1 MAMHVEPVE
10 FSGRQFNLLEL
21 SRILRR
27 HWRVLALAIILC
39 TGAGVAYALLA
50 APVYQSTA
58 RMLIDTRRAQ
68 LFSPQQ
74 SVVSSDT
81 FDAASVESQVEVIRS
96 ENLARSVIRDLK
108 LLDDPDFMPKSSGLG
123 SMIMARI
130 ARLLGNESH
139 PTAEDRVREALSR
152 FGNNLKINRLGITY
166 VIEISFSARTPQL
179 AARIANG
186 VAAGYIAGEL
196 DAKRETT
203 RRATVWLQDRIS
215 ELREQTFAADRAVQS
230 FKADNNL
237 VTIGRSL
244 ISDQQLAELSTQL
257 TTARG
262 LTAETHVR
270 LEWAQRALKDG
281 MPDATTIDSLKS
293 DVLGRLR
300 QQIVDLT
307 AREQDWSRR
316 FGRDN
321 SASES
326 LRTSLKQAQRAFEDE
341 LRRLAEVYRG
351 EFEVAKAREEA
362 IQTNLGHML
371 KVSADTDLKAVGL
384 RELESSAQSYKGLYD
399 SMLTKFMEASQQ
411 ALLPTTD
418 ARIITAA
425 FPPSGKSEPRT
436 MIVLAVSGVLGLMAG
451 LGVAFLREATD
462 RVVRRPDQI
471 EAATGA
477 ECLGL
482 LTEIPAGKALPLPA
496 VTCTGERQ
504 IRCTTLI
511 ERYSVI
517 EPTSL
522 FTETLRSIRVAI
534 DVESGDQAQII
545 GITSTLPGEGKS
557 TIALNLA
564 RLIAHGGHRVLLID
578 GDLRRRALTL
588 GVSEAGAPALVE
600 VLRGEVPVS
609 DVLWQCPDT
618 GMHFLPV
625 GAYEGGRHM
634 AELIPA
640 SGLAQVLSWTRE
652 AFDYVLIDLPPLV
665 PVVDVRAANRLIDRF
680 VLVAEWGQTTQD
692 VIRTELAANR
702 VIRDKLLGV
711 VLNRIDPRFL
721 KQIDANRGSRYGT
734 YLQPSQPE
742 LAAQA
747 VPTWRNAI
755 PRMLASL
762 RRGRSAPRRREQRGG
777 AGQAPPAQA
786 SSTRH
791 GGEAS

>member
-1 MAMHVEPVE
+1 MAMHAESGE
-10 FSGRQFNLLEL
+10 FSARQFNLLEL
-21 SRILRR
+21 SRIIRR
-27 HWRVLALAIILC
+27 HWRILSLAMLTCL
-39 TGAGVAYALLA
+39 GAGTCYALLA

-58 RMLIDTRRAQ
+58 RMLIDTRRTQ

-96 ENLARSVIRDLK
+96 ENLARSVIRDLR
-108 LLDDPDFMPKSSGLG
+108 LLDDNDFMPKSSGPVA
-123 SMIMARI
+123 MIMGRVAH
-130 ARLLGNESH
+130 LLGRDKQSSPDE
-139 PTAEDRVREALSR
+139 RVREALSR
-152 FGNNLKINRLGITY
+152 FANNLRINRLGITY

-203 RRATVWLQDRIS
+203 RRATVWLQDRIA

-230 FKADNNL
+230 FKADNNI

-262 LTAETHVR
+262 QTAETHVR
-270 LEWAQRALKDG
+270 LEWAQRALKEG

-307 AREQDWSRR
+307 AREDDWSRR

-321 SASES
+321 AASES
-326 LRTSLKQAQRAFEDE
+326 LRASIKQAKRAFEDE

-351 EFEVAKAREEA
+351 EFEVARAREDA
-362 IQTNLGHML
+362 IQANLGHML
-371 KVSADTDLKAVGL
+371 KVSADTDLKTVGL

-425 FPPSGKSEPRT
+425 FPPSGKSEPRSVV
-436 MIVLAVSGVLGLMAG
+436 ILGVSSVLGLMAG
-451 LGVAFLREATD
+451 LGVVFLREATD
-462 RVVRRPDQI
+462 RVFRRPEQI

-477 ECLGL
+477 ECLGV
-482 LTEIPAGKALPLPA
+482 LTDVPTGKSSRLPA
-496 VTCTGERQ
+496 LDSSGERQ
-504 IRCTTLI
+504 IRCQTLI
-511 ERYSVI
+511 ERYSVS

-534 DVESGDQAQII
+534 DVEGSDRAQII

-557 TIALNLA
+557 TVALNLA

-588 GVSEAGAPALVE
+588 GLSESGAPALVE
-600 VLRGEVPVS
+600 VLRGEQLVS
-609 DVLWQCPDT
+609 DVLWQCPET

-625 GAYEGGRHM
+625 GTYEGSRHM

-640 SGLAQVLSWTRE
+640 SGLAQVLAWTRE

-680 VLVAEWGQTTQD
+680 LLVVEWGQTTQD
-692 VIRTELAANR
+692 VVRAELSANR
-702 VIRDKLLGV
+702 AIRDKLLGV

-721 KQIDANRGSRYGT
+721 KQIHANRGSRYGT
-734 YLQPSQPE
+734 YLHRSDE
-742 LAAQA
+742 DAGRADR
-747 VPTWRNAI
+747 TWRDAI
-755 PRMLASL
+755 PRMIASL
-762 RRGRSAPRRREQRGG
+762 RRGRSVPRRRDQRAG
-777 AGQAPPAQA
+777 APQLPPAQLPPQ
-786 SSTRH
+786 RH
-791 GGEAS
+791 GSDAS

>member
-1 MAMHVEPVE
+1 MLTCMA
-10 FSGRQFNLLEL
+10 
-21 SRILRR
+21 
-27 HWRVLALAIILC
+27 
-39 TGAGVAYALLA
+39 AGVCYLMLA

-74 SVVSSDT
+74 SVVTSDT

-108 LLDDPDFMPKSSGLG
+108 LLEDPDFMPASAGIG
-123 SMIMARI
+123 SMIKARI
-130 ARLLGNESH
+130 AHLLGTEKR
-139 PTAEDRVREALSR
+139 PTQEDRLREALSR
-152 FGNNLKINRLGITY
+152 FSDNLKINRLGITY

-179 AARIANG
+179 SARIANG

-203 RRATVWLQDRIS
+203 RRATIWLQDRIS

-230 FKADNNL
+230 FKADNNI
-237 VTIGRSL
+237 VTVGRNLIG
-244 ISDQQLAELSTQL
+244 DQQLAELSTQL

-262 LTAETHVR
+262 QTAETHVR
-270 LEWAQRALKDG
+270 LEWAQRALKEG

-307 AREQDWSRR
+307 AREEDWSRR
-316 FGRDN
+316 FGHDN
-321 SASES
+321 AASES
-326 LRTSLKQAQRAFEDE
+326 LRTSIKQAKRAFDDE

-351 EFEVAKAREEA
+351 EFEVARAREEA
-362 IQTNLGHML
+362 LQANLGHML
-371 KVSADTDLKAVGL
+371 KVSADTDLKTVGL

-425 FPPSGKSEPRT
+425 FPPAHKSEPRGVV
-436 MIVLAVSGVLGLMAG
+436 ILGVSSVLGLMAG
-451 LGVAFLREATD
+451 LGIIFLREATD
-462 RVVRRPDQI
+462 RVFRRPDQV
-471 EAATGA
+471 EAVTGA
-477 ECLGL
+477 ECLGV
-482 LTEIPAGKALPLPA
+482 LTDIPTGKSPRLPA

-504 IRCTTLI
+504 IRCNTLI

-534 DVESGDQAQII
+534 DVEAGDQAQII

-557 TIALNLA
+557 TVALNLA

-578 GDLRRRALTL
+578 GDLRRRALTTSL
-588 GVSEAGAPALVE
+588 SEAGTPALVE
-600 VLRGEVPVS
+600 VLRGEQPVA
-609 DVLWQCPDT
+609 DALWQCPDT
-618 GMHFLPV
+618 GMQFLPV
-625 GAYEGGRHM
+625 GAYEGSRHM

-640 SGLAQVLSWTRE
+640 SGLAQVLTWTRE
-652 AFDYVLIDLPPLV
+652 SFDYVLIDLPPLV

-680 VLVAEWGQTTQD
+680 LLVVEWGQTTQD
-692 VIRTELAANR
+692 VVRTELAANR
-702 VIRDKLLGV
+702 AIRDKLLGV
-711 VLNRIDPRFL
+711 VLNRIDARSL
-721 KQIDANRGSRYGT
+721 KQIDANRGSRYGS
-734 YLQPSQPE
+734 YLQRSEAENAPRP
-742 LAAQA
+742 AR
-747 VPTWRNAI
+747 TWRNAI

-762 RRGRSAPRRREQRGG
+762 GRGRPAPRRRDQRG
-777 AGQAPPAQA
+777 AASQAPAAQTPPA
-786 SSTRH
+786 RY
-791 GGEAS
+791 GGEGQ